1 MTEFN
6 AFIGLDVHK
15 ATIAVAIAEAGR
27 DGEVRFYGGIPNSA
41 EAVNKLLRKLESKYE
56 RMEFVYEAGPCGY
69 GVARHLKDSG
79 HECKVTAPS
88 RMPRKPGERIKND
101 HRDATHLARLL
112 RAGELSFVWVPDE
125 THEAIRDLVR
135 ARQSA
140 TFDVRRSRQ
149 HIQSYLLKYSRH
161 FCGSGKYWGR
171 VHRTWLANQSFEHPA
186 QQYALQTYLNA
197 MDQALS
203 RRAEIEAQIRELL
216 PAWTLAPLVSALQTL
231 RGVAESIAVS
241 LVAEIGDL
249 KRFTNPRQLMAYLG
263 LVPGEH
269 SSGSSVKQRGIT
281 KTGNK
286 IVRSLLL
293 EAAWTYRCTAK
304 VSSRMMRRMVD
315 APEPLKAIAWKA
327 QVRLCGRYRRLVA
340 RGKKSQVAVTA
351 IARELLGFIWA
362 IAQEMRVVGSRIA

>member
-1 MTEFN
+1 MTEFD

-15 ATIAVAIAEAGR
+15 ETIAVAIAEAGR
-27 DGEVRFYGGIPNSA
+27 DGEVRFFGGIPNTI
-41 EAVNKLLRKLESKYE
+41 EALDRLLKKLQSKYK

-69 GVARHLKDSG
+69 GVFRYLAEKGEVCR
-79 HECKVTAPS
+79 VTAPS
-88 RMPRKPGERIKND
+88 RMLRKPGERIKND
-101 HRDATHLARLL
+101 HRDATQLARLL

-140 TFDVRRSRQ
+140 TFDIRRSRQ

-161 FCGSGKYWGR
+161 FTAAGKYWGK
-171 VHRTWLANQSFEHPA
+171 VHRTWLANQSFAHPA

-197 MDQALS
+197 MDQALA
-203 RRAEIEAQIRELL
+203 RRSEIEMQLRELL
-216 PAWTLAPLVSALQTL
+216 PTWTLAPLVNGLQTL

-241 LVAEIGDL
+241 FVAEVGDL
-249 KRFTNPRQLMAYLG
+249 ERFGNPRQLMAYLG
-263 LVPGEH
+263 LVPSEH
-269 SSGSSVKQRGIT
+269 SSGATVRQRGIT
-281 KTGNK
+281 KTGNR
-286 IVRSLLL
+286 IVRSLLV

-304 VSSRMMRRMVD
+304 VSSRMLRRMAD

-340 RGKKSQVAVTA
+340 RGKKNQVAATA
-351 IARELLGFIWA
+351 IARELIGFIWA
-362 IAQEMRVVGSRIA
+362 IAKELSFARLQSA